1 MMRYTQLR
9 DRDEYTAEALAPRAD
24 GAGYSGE
31 AVTALARYEN
41 LHAHL
46 LERSRVIPE
55 ELERLRQAGKEKTV
69 TFRELLGEKLMN
81 DRMLYQLKAFGLEET
96 HD

>member
-1 MMRYTQLR
+1 MKRYTYETRQGA
-9 DRDEYTAEALAPRAD
+9 YAAEAIAPRAE

-31 AVTALARYEN
+31 AVSALARYEN

-55 ELERLRQAGKEKTV
+55 ELERLRLAGKEKTV

-81 DRMLYQLKAFGLEET
+81 DRLLSLLKAFGLEET
-96 HD
+96 S